1 MVKCK
6 LTMMIIIMSL
16 YSITCNCRLHA
27 GEDNRMILALFDSKS
42 ENIRESNIHLLLE
55 MPLNRLGMVVEY
67 HNINNVSYPDFK
79 KYRAIVVWLSDNISE
94 YGDAYY
100 NYLIGAV
107 EGGVKVILM
116 NGTGITQ
123 SSSGRSYQK
132 ESEDLLKKL
141 GIKEGDIA
149 AVENPFTVQY
159 TENKKIAFNFE
170 IEDAV
175 EIPKYTDY
183 QIIDNKMI
191 SWMDVSRTDVENSRS
206 TVVAVGDK
214 GAFIADIELVA
225 KYIDEPVWGIMWD
238 LNPFKFLASA
248 LDIENTLKPDTTT
261 AFGLRSAF
269 IHIDGDG
276 SSNMTIDIFKE
287 PQPCTKVLKERV
299 LDLYSF
305 PISISAIAY
314 RLTEEGSVRDNFVNI
329 IRDIM
334 KMPSVRPA
342 SHTYSHPMDWEKGIL
357 GFKIP
362 GYTFDPEME
371 TVGSMEL
378 IKQIA
383 LPPEKDIKLL
393 LWSGDCNPTEAALAP
408 LYSVG
413 FENMNGGN
421 SRMDSLYQGICHL
434 CPLSIQVGRFRQCY
448 AQAGNEYLYTDEW
461 TKNFGGFSKVIDTFE
476 NTEKP
481 RYLPV
486 NVYYHF
492 YLTERQAG
500 LNSLLKVYD
509 WCKTQDLCWINVED
523 YTKAVTGFMS
533 ARIGTAGDGW
543 YYIENYGSLNTV
555 RLDNESRN
563 VDMVKSKNVLGYNH
577 FNDSL
582 YITLLPGDRA
592 DILMSN
598 SSDTGIYISGST
610 SMLRN
615 VQYSKNFIK
624 AEICL
629 YSEGFI
635 NVSGIEGERV
645 AVING
650 KKVSGKKISDSISKF
665 LLPKGNGQ
673 WVDFEVNYK

>member
-1 MVKCK
+1 MLKFKLVIMITIMSFYSIAYDCK
-6 LTMMIIIMSL
+6 LQ
-16 YSITCNCRLHA
+16 A
-27 GEDNRMILALFDSKS
+27 GEDNRMVLALYDSKS

-79 KYRAIVVWLSDNISE
+79 KYRAVVVWLSDNISE

-100 NYLIGAV
+100 NYLVGAV
-107 EGGVKVILM
+107 DSGVKVILM
-116 NGTGITQ
+116 NGIGITQ
-123 SSSGRSYQK
+123 NSGGRSYQK
-132 ESEDLLKKL
+132 ESANLLKKL

-159 TENKKIAFNFE
+159 IEKKKNAFDFE
-170 IEDAV
+170 IVDAV

-183 QIIDNKMI
+183 QIIDNRMT
-191 SWMDVSRTDVENSRS
+191 SWMDVLRTDIKGSQSV
-206 TVVAVGDK
+206 VVAVGNS
-214 GAFIADIELVA
+214 GAFISDIELVA
-225 KYIDEPVWGIMWD
+225 KYIDEPVWGILWD
-238 LNPFKFLASA
+238 LNPFTFLSSA

-261 AFGLRSAF
+261 TFGLRSAF
-269 IHIDGDG
+269 MHVDGDG
-276 SSNMTIDIFKE
+276 SSNMTIDISKE
-287 PQPCTKVLKERV
+287 SQPCTKVLKERV
-299 LDLYSF
+299 LDLYPF
-305 PISISAIAY
+305 PISVSAIAY
-314 RLTEEGSVRDNFVNI
+314 RLTEEGSVGDNFVNI

-334 KMPSVRPA
+334 RMPLVRPA

-357 GFKIP
+357 GFKIL
-362 GYTFDPEME
+362 GYTFDPVME

-378 IKQIA
+378 IKQTV
-383 LPPEKDIKLL
+383 LPSEKEIKLL

-408 LYSVG
+408 LYSAG
-413 FENMNGGN
+413 FANLNGGN

-434 CPLSIQVGRFRQCY
+434 CPLSIQVGQFRQYY

-476 NTEKP
+476 NTKKP
-481 RYLPV
+481 RFLPV

-492 YLTERQAG
+492 YITERQAG

-509 WCKTQDLCWINVED
+509 WCKAQDLCWINVED
-523 YTKAVTGFMS
+523 YTKVVTGFMS
-533 ARIGTAGDGW
+533 AKTGIEGDGS
-543 YYIENYGSLNTV
+543 YYIENYGGLNTV

-563 VDMVKSKNVLGYNH
+563 VDMIRSKNVLGYNH
-577 FNDSL
+577 FDDSL

-592 DILMSN
+592 EIVLGD
-598 SSDTGIYISGST
+598 SSDIGVYIAKSTGK
-610 SMLRN
+610 LRN
-615 VQYSKNFIK
+615 VRYSKDLIK

-635 NVSGIEGERV
+635 DVSGIKGEQF
-645 AVING
+645 AIING
-650 KKVSGKKISDSISKF
+650 EKVFGEKMNDSISKF

-673 WVDFEVNYK
+673 WVDFEVSY